1 MKKIILSVVFG
12 FLAIYYVNAQ
22 EWVWDK
28 QFSSTGNVTPVDI
41 VMGNDNN
48 VYVAGLYT
56 QSLTIGSTTLPYSD
70 INGKE
75 DIFLCSFS
83 SNGTFRWARQIGGN
97 NAEDLGGIAVDN
109 NNNIYLVGGFQSSI
123 LTFPPS
129 VKTLTN
135 TTANVFDAFLAKYD
149 NGGNLIFADSTFW
162 GTSIQRLKDVAVD
175 FTNNRLVLVGQFQV
189 QLRYFD
195 GSVVQTIPVQGTK
208 DHFIALYDLNLGY
221 ISNIKTYKSSLLQ
234 TVFKTVNNCVYGG
247 NVQGYFVCG
256 DLKGKLYLPG
266 GDTLKGDEVNMDAMV
281 IRYDANLNYL
291 WSRRGGGTSWDHV
304 NSAARDDNGNIY
316 IAGKCQSNPS
326 RFDSTKTVL
335 SSPLAGFGVFD
346 YYLAKYNRNGNLQWI
361 RRKGGSC
368 EDNAYGLAV
377 KKSRVVTAGNICYGG
392 NIETGFDLYD
402 VNGNFIKGDV
412 ITGSGEDQGQGVA
425 FNSSADSIF
434 ITGYFKSD
442 TLHCGPLTLINTVA
456 GLQDGFFVKY
466 GYKFKIFLEEKTNI
480 TCNSGNDGYI
490 KVSTQFG
497 VNPITYSWTPNVSS
511 TFEASGLA
519 AGSYKIK
526 ATDNSGQKD
535 SINVTIT
542 QPGAITI
549 TTTLLKNVTCYGG
562 EDGEIQVTVAGG
574 TIPRTLTW
582 SGPDNLVQNSTI
594 QTGLLSGTYKLVVVD
609 ANGCTTEKI
618 FIVSQ
623 PLKTTFS
630 ESSVNGITVPP
641 SCNGAVNLE
650 VSGGTPDYTYDWSG
664 PSGYSSTNDNI
675 AGLCNGGNYDL
686 EVTDSKSCIQDTTFF
701 VPVDTGLN
709 IIICAKTDVSCKGE
723 LDGYAKVCVTLGG
736 TGNYTYAWRTSGGNP
751 VGGNDPEL
759 IDVVLGTYYVKVT
772 DNGNLKS
779 AETSVKIEE
788 PAVALTPYFN
798 EIRNISC
805 YGKTDGY
812 IDLGVLGGWSPY
824 DYEWNF
830 GDTIQDV
837 SNLPKGVKFVT
848 VTDANN
854 CIILLDT
861 SISEPSKVAITSVTV
876 YDSITCQGDADG
888 ALWAHATGGTPP
900 YLYLWDDDG
909 CQNDSIATD
918 LYSRLY
924 AVNVTD
930 AMGCKAIKATK
941 ILYEP
946 FEIEIGYSKS
956 DVKCKGGSDGS
967 ITLNPSGG
975 TPPYTYAWDD
985 NPVTKDRSGLLPGT
999 YCVTVT
1005 DYHGCTAYS
1014 CVDITEPSTA
1024 VAVDSTKVTD
1034 ISCFGDSDGT
1044 IAVYASG
1051 GTGVLTF
1058 TITPG
1063 GTSNITGIFV
1073 GLSAGNY
1080 TVEVKDA
1087 NLCSVTTGTLTV
1099 GQPGATIT
1107 IERTIDSV
1115 SCYGGS
1121 NGAITTDISG
1131 GTSPYDCSWAD
1142 GPTICD
1148 RTGLTIG
1155 EYYLTVTDAHGC
1167 IQDSMFIVSE
1177 PAPLSIDRNITE
1189 VTSYGGSDGAITTEI
1204 SGGTPQYT
1212 CSWADGSL
1220 DCDRTGLVAD
1230 TFIITVTD
1238 AHGCTLDSTFI
1249 VSGPTG
1255 TEQLFI
1261 ETGISL
1267 YPNPTTGKLTV
1278 EIEARDHKGI
1288 NLEIMN
1294 MLGQVIWKKDLQ
1306 YNGQPRF
1313 VEVIDMSQQA
1323 KGTYF
1328 MRVNGLSVHTKIL
1341 LE

>member
-1 MKKIILSVVFG
+1 MKKILLSLFLI
-12 FLAIYYVNAQ
+12 FLAIYSVNAQ
-22 EWVWDK
+22 EWIWAK
-28 QFSSTGNVTPVDI
+28 QFSSTGDVTPVDI
-41 VMGNDNN
+41 IYGNDNN
-48 VYVAGLYT
+48 VYVAGLYK
-56 QSLTIGSTTLPYSD
+56 QPLTIGSTTLPYSD
-70 INGKE
+70 TNGKE

-109 NNNIYLVGGFQSSI
+109 NNNIFVAGAFQSSI
-123 LTFPPS
+123 LAFPPS

-135 TTANVFDAFLAKYD
+135 TSANVFDAFLAKYD

-175 FTNNRLVLVGQFQV
+175 FTNNRLVLVGLFQV

-208 DHFIALYDLNLGY
+208 DHFIALYDLNSAY
-221 ISNIKTYKSSLLQ
+221 ISNIKIFKSSFQQ

-266 GDTLKGDEVNMDAMV
+266 SDTLKGDEVDMDAMV

-304 NSAARDDNGNIY
+304 NSTARDDNGNIY
-316 IAGKCQSNPS
+316 IAGKCQSEPVT
-326 RFDSTKTVL
+326 FDSTKTIL
-335 SSPLAGFGVFD
+335 SSPIAGFGVFD
-346 YYLAKYNRNGNLQWI
+346 YYLTKYNRNGYLQWI
-361 RRKGGSC
+361 KRKGGPGL
-368 EDNAYGLAV
+368 DNAYGLVV
-377 KKSRVVTAGNICYGG
+377 KNSRVVTAGNIDDGG
-392 NIETGFDLYD
+392 NINTGFDLYN
-402 VNGNFIKGDV
+402 VNGNFIIGDV
-412 ITGSGEDQGQGVA
+412 ITGDGEDQGQGVA
-425 FNSSADSIF
+425 FNSTADSIYV
-434 ITGYFKSD
+434 TGYTKST
-442 TLHCGPLTLINTVA
+442 TLNAGPLTITNTNPP
-456 GLQDGFFVKY
+456 LQDGFLVKY

-480 TCNSGNDGYI
+480 TCSGSNDGYI
-490 KVSTQFG
+490 KVGTQFG
-497 VNPITYSWTPNVSS
+497 VDPITYTWTPNVSS
-511 TFEASGLA
+511 TFEASGLTA
-519 AGSYKIK
+519 DTFKII
-526 ATDNSGQKD
+526 ATDNSGKKD
-535 SINVTIT
+535 TIDVIIT
-542 QPGAITI
+542 QPAAITI
-549 TTTLLKNVTCYGG
+549 TTNLLKDITCYGG
-562 EDGEIQVTVAGG
+562 EDGEIRVTVTGS
-574 TIPRTLTW
+574 TLPYSLTW
-582 SGPDNLVQNSTI
+582 SGPDNLVQNNTI

-609 ANGCTTEKI
+609 ANGCTAEKI
-618 FIVSQ
+618 FIISQ
-623 PLKTTFS
+623 PSKITFVG
-630 ESSVNGITVPP
+630 SSVNGIIVPP
-641 SCNGAVNLE
+641 GCNGAVNIN
-650 VSGGTPDYTYDWSG
+650 VTGGTPNYTYDWSG
-664 PSGYSSTNDNI
+664 PSGYSSSNGTITN
-675 AGLCNGGNYDL
+675 LCLSGDYDL
-686 EVTDSKSCIQDTTFF
+686 EVTDSKLCIQDTTFN

-709 IIICAKTDVSCKGE
+709 IIICAKTDISCKGE
-723 LDGYAKVCVTLGG
+723 SDGYAKVCVTQGG
-736 TGNYTYAWRTSGGNP
+736 TGNYTYAWRTSGGTP

-759 IDVVLGTYYVKVT
+759 IDVEKGTYYVKVT
-772 DNGNLKS
+772 DNGNGKW

-798 EIRNISC
+798 EVRNISC

-830 GDTIQDV
+830 GDTTQDV

-861 SISEPSKVAITSVTV
+861 SISEPSEVAITSITV

-888 ALWAHATGGTPP
+888 ALWAHVTGGIKP
-900 YLYLWDDDG
+900 YAYLWDDDG
-909 CQNDSIATD
+909 YQNDSIAMD

-924 AVNVTD
+924 SVNVTD
-930 AMGCKAIKATK
+930 ARGCKAIKATK

-946 FEIEIGYSKS
+946 AEIEIGYLKS
-956 DVKCKGGSDGS
+956 DVKCIGGNDGS

-1087 NLCSVTTGTLTV
+1087 NSCSITTGTLTV
-1099 GQPGATIT
+1099 GQPDATIT
-1107 IERTIDSV
+1107 IDRTIDSV
-1115 SCYGGS
+1115 SYYGGS
-1121 NGAITTDISG
+1121 DGEITTNISG
-1131 GTSPYDCSWAD
+1131 GTPPYNCLWAD

-1148 RTGLTIG
+1148 RTALAADSYT
-1155 EYYLTVTDAHGC
+1155 LTVTDAHGC
-1167 IQDSMFIVSE
+1167 TQ
-1177 PAPLSIDRNITE
+1177 
-1189 VTSYGGSDGAITTEI
+1189 
-1204 SGGTPQYT
+1204 
-1212 CSWADGSL
+1212 
-1220 DCDRTGLVAD
+1220 
-1230 TFIITVTD
+1230 
-1238 AHGCTLDSTFI
+1238 DSTFI
-1249 VSGPTG
+1249 VSGPAG
-1255 TEQLFI
+1255 TEQLFT

-1267 YPNPTTGKLTV
+1267 YPNPTTGKFTI
-1278 EIEARDHKGI
+1278 EIESRDHMNI
-1288 NLEIMN
+1288 NLEIVN
-1294 MLGQVIWKKDLQ
+1294 LRGQVIWKKDLQ
-1306 YNGQPRF
+1306 YNGQPRI